1 MPKLDF
7 IFFDA
12 GGGHRAAAT
21 ALRQACSEQYPD
33 WEIRLVNLQDVMDSL
48 DIFRQTTGVRMQDMY
63 NLILRKGWTLGSS
76 QMLVAMHGMIRL
88 YHPMQVRKLKAFWRR
103 GAPDLV
109 VSLIPNFNRPIFEA
123 LARVSPHTKLITILT
138 DLADYPPHF
147 WMEKQH
153 QYFVCGTDQ
162 AERQALDL
170 GHPPSRIFR
179 ASGMILH
186 PRFYQPQTF
195 EVPAERAKL
204 GLRSDL
210 PTALLLFGGYGSVTM
225 ARIAQR
231 LDSSGL
237 PLQLIFIC
245 GKNEKL
251 KRLITSLNLRMPHFI
266 EGFTSQIPY
275 YMKLSDFFI
284 GKPGPGSISEAIQ
297 MGLPVIVTRN
307 SLTLPQERYNADWVL
322 EKNLGLVLKSFKH
335 IASAVEELLSGNQLE
350 RFRARASAIQNRAVF
365 EIPQMLHQV
374 LQNSGNT
381 HPTA

>member
-21 ALRQACSEQYPD
+21 ALRQACSEQFPD

-76 QMLVAMHGMIRL
+76 QLLKAMHGMIRL

-103 GAPDLV
+103 DAPDLA

-123 LARVSPHTKLITILT
+123 LSRVSPKTKLITILT
-138 DLADYPPHF
+138 DFADYPPHF
-147 WMEKQH
+147 WMEKQA
-153 QYFVCGTDQ
+153 QFFVCGTDHS
-162 AERQALDL
+162 EKQALEL
-170 GHPPSRIFR
+170 GHPRSRVFR

-186 PRFYQPQTF
+186 PRFYEEQNLDIA
-195 EVPAERAKL
+195 AERTKL
-204 GLRSDL
+204 GLRPDL
-210 PTALLLFGGYGSVTM
+210 PTALLLFGGYGSITM
-225 ARIAQR
+225 ARIAKR
-231 LDSSGL
+231 LDASGL
-237 PLQLIFIC
+237 PLQLILIC

-251 KRLITSLNLRMPHFI
+251 SKTIAALNLRMPHFI
-266 EGFTSQIPY
+266 EGFTTQIPY

-307 SLTLPQERYNADWVL
+307 TLTLPQERYNADWVV
-322 EKNLGLVLKSFKH
+322 EKNVGIVLKSFKR
-335 IASAVEELLSGNQLE
+335 ISSVVEDLLSANQLE
-350 RFRARASAIQNRAVF
+350 LFRQRAAAIENRAVF
-365 EIPQMLHQV
+365 EIPQMLQKV
-374 LQNSGNT
+374 LNT
-381 HPTA
+381 QRPA

>member
-21 ALRQACSEQYPD
+21 ALRQACSEQFPE

-76 QMLVAMHGMIRL
+76 QLLVAMHGMIRL

-103 GAPDLV
+103 GAPDLA

-123 LARVSPHTKLITILT
+123 LSRVSPKTKLITILT
-138 DLADYPPHF
+138 DFADYPPHF
-147 WMEKQH
+147 WMEKQA
-153 QYFVCGTDQ
+153 QYFVCGTDH

-170 GHPPSRIFR
+170 GHPRHRVFR

-186 PRFYQPQTF
+186 PRFYHAQNYDAA
-195 EVPAERAKL
+195 AERAKL
-204 GLRSDL
+204 GLRPDL
-210 PTALLLFGGYGSVTM
+210 PTALLLFGGYGSITM

-231 LDSSGL
+231 LEASGL

-251 KRLITSLNLRMPHFI
+251 KQMITGLNLRMPHFV
-266 EGFTSQIPY
+266 EGFTAQIPY

-335 IASAVEELLSGNQLE
+335 IAPAVEELLSGKQLE
-350 RFRARASAIQNRAVF
+350 LFRHRAAAIENRAVF
-365 EIPQMLHQV
+365 EIPQMLQQV
-374 LQNSGNT
+374 LKTQR
-381 HPTA
+381 PA

>member
-21 ALRQACSEQYPD
+21 ALRQACSEQFPD

-76 QMLVAMHGMIRL
+76 QLLKAMHGMIRL

-103 GAPDLV
+103 DAPDLA

-123 LARVSPHTKLITILT
+123 LSRVSPKTKLITILT
-138 DLADYPPHF
+138 DFADYPPHF
-147 WMEKQH
+147 WMEKQA
-153 QYFVCGTDQ
+153 QFFVCGTDHS
-162 AERQALDL
+162 EKQALEL
-170 GHPPSRIFR
+170 GHPRSRVFR

-186 PRFYQPQTF
+186 PRFYEEQNLDIA
-195 EVPAERAKL
+195 AERTKL
-204 GLRSDL
+204 GLRPDL
-210 PTALLLFGGYGSVTM
+210 PTALLLFGGYGSITM
-225 ARIAQR
+225 ARIAKR
-231 LDSSGL
+231 LDASGL
-237 PLQLIFIC
+237 PLQLILIC

-251 KRLITSLNLRMPHFI
+251 SKTIAALNLRMPHFI
-266 EGFTSQIPY
+266 EGFTTQIPY
-275 YMKLSDFFI
+275 YMNLSDFFI

-307 SLTLPQERYNADWVL
+307 TLTLPQERYNADWVV
-322 EKNLGLVLKSFKH
+322 EKNVGIVLKSFKR
-335 IASAVEELLSGNQLE
+335 ISSVVEDLLSANQLE
-350 RFRARASAIQNRAVF
+350 LFRQRAAAIENRAVF
-365 EIPQMLHQV
+365 EIPQMLQKV
-374 LQNSGNT
+374 LNT
-381 HPTA
+381 QRPA